1 MMLHGTLRWT
11 AGTGAL
17 IGLLAVSS
25 PAHAAL
31 DKYTLESFGGT
42 YLADCAKPQ
51 GPRVVL
57 EADAIV
63 VIDGAKRVSSP
74 HLEGAA
80 SWYGQGANEQPE
92 YRTCILARKGE
103 DPGLVFALYEDAK
116 GYYGKLD
123 NDFTD
128 LKGIRPEVLAMTFR
142 LCRLTAA
149 LAPTAAPAPAPAT
162 KAAPAANPAP
172 GAKATTAGAATAASI
187 EPDSSGGAAAM
198 MKDKNFRA
206 AYTKA
211 MGPRMRERWIAVLD
225 GPAPPNRTVKLGGQE
240 FVQVAACKAHDCAE
254 NNMMVLWFAP
264 KKQMYGIVRQ
274 AGVNALLGAPPA
286 DLTPEVTRLWKE
298 TWRPEEAPA
307 P

>member
-1 MMLHGTLRWT
+1 MTLQPMSRCT
-11 AGTGAL
+11 SGAAAL
-17 IGLLAVSS
+17 FALLVASA

-31 DKYTLESFGGT
+31 DKDTLESFGGT
-42 YLADCAKPQ
+42 YLADCANPR

-74 HLEGAA
+74 HIEGAA
-80 SWYGQGANEQPE
+80 AWYGNDSPPE
-92 YRTCILARKGE
+92 YRTTILARKGE
-103 DPGLVFALYEDAK
+103 DPGLVFAIHEDSE

-142 LCRLTAA
+142 LCK
-149 LAPTAAPAPAPAT
+149 APAAPAPASTP
-162 KAAPAANPAP
+162 APAAKPAP
-172 GAKATTAGAATAASI
+172 GATATTTKVTAIGASAAVATP

-198 MKDKNFRA
+198 MKEKNFRT
-206 AYTKA
+206 AYSKT

-225 GPAPPNRTVKLGGQE
+225 GPAPPNRTVTLAGQE

-254 NNMMVLWFAP
+254 NNLLVLWSAP
-264 KKQMYGIVRQ
+264 KKRMYGLVRQ
-274 AGVNALLGAPPA
+274 AGVNALLGAPPT
-286 DLTPEVTRLWKE
+286 DLTPEVTRLWQE
-298 TWRPEEAPA
+298 TWRPEAKPT